1 MLTWEIPS
9 QRLSGVQFST
19 YSAEEIC
26 RLSVKEITNPQTFD
40 NLLHPTTG
48 GLYDPALGPTDRDD
62 LCGTCAQNYLHCP
75 GHMGHVNLPLP
86 VFNPLF
92 LRLLYQMLRGSCFYC
107 HRLMC
112 PKIQAQLI
120 TSQLKVL
127 DHGLVQMVEKLH
139 GVLSGILEEEGEADD
154 DYIAQQ
160 LQEEAQKAISGVDT
174 KMTQTQQ
181 NMKTAVG
188 KRKDLVKEFT
198 KDYFKKRG
206 TRCLHCKSPVRN
218 LKMQHNSRILFKGI
232 PKRHFKKKYEDGE
245 EGEDEIGEGEQKDW
259 LADKLDVKNVITDST
274 VESGYLTPYEARA
287 HLRALW
293 KNEGEL
299 LSNLFGALRL
309 VPQGTC
315 PIDIFFLEVL
325 PVPPSRFRPVSVLG
339 DKRFENAQTSNL
351 AKVLAECV
359 VARKLLQEMGKEE
372 GEDTKTGGKTILNEI
387 SGTTVTEKVNNVW
400 LRLQTSVN
408 RVMDSDLD
416 KLSNDRSPGI
426 KQLIEKKDGLFRK
439 HMMGK
444 RVDYAARSV
453 ISPDPYINMD
463 EIGIPLVFATKLT
476 YPQPVTAWNV
486 RELRQAVINGPNVH
500 PGAAFVVNENGH
512 KTVLSVSD
520 PTQREAIAKQL
531 LTPSSYPGAA
541 MGTKIVHRHIK
552 NGDVLLLNRQPTL
565 HKPSIMAHKARILP
579 GEKTLR
585 LHYANCKTYN
595 ADFDGDEMNAH
606 FPQNELG
613 RAEAYAIASTDQQYL
628 GPKDGKPLS
637 GLIQD
642 HMVSGVT
649 MTLRGRFFPR
659 EEYQQLV
666 FSALTDKQ
674 GHVRLL
680 PPSIVKPHRL
690 WSGKQVV
697 STVLLNI
704 IPEGKAPLNMDSKSK
719 ISGKLWVTAPPR
731 RSRSR
736 VRPLCDD
743 EMCESQVVIRQ
754 GELLCGI
761 LDKGHYG
768 PTPYGLVH
776 CCSELYGG
784 KVSSRLLTCLGRLFT
799 TFLQNHLGFT
809 LGVED
814 ILLTQKADVKRREI
828 MTAAALCGD
837 DAAARALGMD
847 TGVKVES
854 DTLKEALQTA
864 HFSPDD
870 QDMKEWDMAM
880 KSKTDQFSNDINKA
894 CTPNGLLK
902 MFPHNNL
909 QLMVQSGAK
918 GSSVN
923 CMQISSL
930 LGQIELE
937 GRRPPLM
944 PSGSSLPSFLPYDTS
959 PRAGGFVDGRFLTG
973 IRPQE
978 YFFHCMAGREGLVD
992 TAVKTSRS
1000 GYLQRCIIKHLE
1012 GLVINYD
1019 LTVRDSD
1026 GSLIQFYYGE
1036 DGLDIPKTQFLGPK
1050 HFPFMVNNHQAVM
1063 QQKQLQLVQDRMDT
1077 TAAAAWQRKVN
1088 KWKKKQ
1094 KKKGLLNSRERR
1106 SAFLSYC
1113 EKEQPSLREEYPGV
1127 DSNSGRLKAA
1137 VAAVDLWKDMQ
1148 EEDREKYRK
1157 QNKKCPDPTI
1167 AKLRPDRH
1175 FGSMSELYSDILNE
1189 YVATNPMGL
1198 PSEDD
1203 VSAAGEMTID
1213 RFHAMMQYK
1222 YMRSLVE
1229 PGEAV
1234 GLLAAQ
1240 SIGEPSTQMTLN
1252 TFHFAGRGEMNVTL
1266 GIPRLREILM
1276 VASANIKTPT
1286 MEVPLVDSPE
1296 ARTAAENIR
1305 RRFTQVHLFQVLESV
1320 EVSETLSVES
1330 RFERFR
1336 IYTLRF
1342 QFLPAETYQKDV
1354 YLSPAKILHF
1364 MERKFFRRLLDALKR
1379 QAKEMQEHKLLNS
1392 RERRNILDIDD
1403 DDGDDDDEG
1412 EPDEPVQVTNKK
1424 PPTEEDSSEE
1434 EDNDGD
1440 ATAVKQKQKHS
1451 QDQDYDEKG
1460 ESDPEEEDR
1469 EEEDEEEEE
1478 DETGNKPSPK
1488 SPSPETGE
1496 EEKAEEDRPET
1507 PATPTDEKMKKKK
1520 KKKRK
1525 EREAVQDEIRIN
1537 AVLAMS
1543 PQISGYSYDAQDEEW
1558 CEIKLQLDIVGSK
1571 FDMTSLVEREAH
1583 KAVVHQTPGITRCF
1597 LSDSKLPGEEG
1608 VIRLKTE
1615 GVNLQELFKYD
1626 RVFDLNKLCSNHI
1639 HAMANT
1645 YGIEAACRI
1654 IVKEIKEV
1662 FAVYGIEVDPRHLS
1676 LVADYMTY
1684 EGVYKPFNRTGIQS
1698 NASPFQQMSFETS
1711 MQFLKEA
1718 TISGAKDD
1726 LKSPSAR
1733 LVTGRPVMG
1742 GTGCFELL
1750 QPLV

>member
-9 QRLSGVQFST
+9 QRLCGVQFST

-26 RLSVKEITNPQTFD
+26 RLSVKEVTNPQTFD

-120 TSQLKVL
+120 TSQLKAL
-127 DHGLVQMVEKLH
+127 DHGMVQMVEKLH
-139 GVLSGILEEEGEADD
+139 EVLSGILEEEGDADD
-154 DYIAQQ
+154 DYISQQ
-160 LQEEAQKAISGVDT
+160 LEEELQKAISGVDT
-174 KMTQTQQ
+174 KVTQTQQ
-181 NMKTAVG
+181 NIKTAVG

-206 TRCLHCKSPVRN
+206 SKCVHCKSPVRN

-232 PKRHFKKKYEDGE
+232 PKRHHKRKND
-245 EGEDEIGEGEQKDW
+245 DDW
-259 LADKLDVKNVITDST
+259 LADKLDVKNVITDPT

-293 KNEGEL
+293 KKEGEL

-359 VARKLLQEMGKEE
+359 VVRKLLQEMGKEE
-372 GEDTKTGGKTILNEI
+372 AESTKTGKVNTILLIVFGFYTQTILDEI
-387 SGTTVTEKVNNVW
+387 SGTTVTEKVNNTW
-400 LRLQTSVN
+400 LRLQASVN
-408 RVMDSDLD
+408 RVVDSDLD
-416 KLSNDRSPGI
+416 KLSNDKSPGI
-426 KQLIEKKDGLFRK
+426 KQVLLIEKKDGLFRK

-476 YPQPVTAWNV
+476 YPQPVTTWNV

-649 MTLRGRFFPR
+649 MTLRGRFFAR
-659 EEYQQLV
+659 EEYHQLV

-680 PPSIVKPHRL
+680 PPSIVKPRIL

-704 IPEGKAPLNMDSKSK
+704 IPEGKAPLNMDSKAK
-719 ISGKLWVTAPPR
+719 ISGKLWTTAPSR
-731 RSRSR
+731 ASRSG
-736 VRPLCDD
+736 VRPLRDG
-743 EMCESQVVIRQ
+743 EMCESQVIIRQ
-754 GELLCGI
+754 GQLLCGI

-828 MTAAALCGD
+828 MTAAAHCGD

-847 TGVKVES
+847 ISVKIET

-1050 HFPFMVNNHQAVM
+1050 HYPFMVNNHRAVV
-1063 QQKQLQLVQDRMDT
+1063 QQEQLRQVQDRVDT

-1106 SAFLSYC
+1106 SAFLRYC
-1113 EKEQPSLREEYPGV
+1113 QEELPSLRQDNPGL
-1127 DSNSGRLKAA
+1127 DSDTGRLKSAL
-1137 VAAVDLWKDMQ
+1137 AAVDLWKDM
-1148 EEDREKYRK
+1148 EEDDREKYRK
-1157 QNKKCPDPTI
+1157 QSKKCPDPTL

-1175 FGSMSELYSDILNE
+1175 LGSTSELYSDILNE

-1198 PSEDD
+1198 PSEEE
-1203 VSAAGEMTID
+1203 VSDGSDEMTID

-1320 EVSETLSVES
+1320 EVSETLFVES
-1330 RFERFR
+1330 RLERHR
-1336 IYTLRF
+1336 TYTVRF
-1342 QFLPAETYQKDV
+1342 QFLPPDTYEKDV

-1364 MERKFFRRLLDALKR
+1364 MERKFFRRLLEALKR
-1379 QAKEMQEHKLLNS
+1379 QAKEMQEHNS
-1392 RERRNILDIDD
+1392 REKRNILDVDD
-1403 DDGDDDDEG
+1403 DDGDDDDDG
-1412 EPDEPVQVTNKK
+1412 GPDEPVPMTNKK

-1451 QDQDYDEKG
+1451 QDYDEKG
-1460 ESDPEEEDR
+1460 ESDPEEEDK
-1469 EEEDEEEEE
+1469 EDEDEEEEE
-1478 DETGNKPSPK
+1478 GEIYLPPK

-1496 EEKAEEDRPET
+1496 EEKEEGTPET
-1507 PATPTDEKMKKKK
+1507 PATPADEKKKKKK

-1525 EREAVQDEIRIN
+1525 EREA
-1537 AVLAMS
+1537 
-1543 PQISGYSYDAQDEEW
+1543 ISGYSYDAEDEEW

-1608 VIRLKTE
+1608 VTRLKTE
-1615 GVNLQELFKYD
+1615 GVKLQELFKYD